1 VDAQLF
7 TTFAA
12 VERTHWWFT
21 ARRDILLL
29 VTERN
34 VAPGAAILDVGCGTG
49 YFIEAV
55 HDRYEA
61 WGIDPSPIA
70 VRMCRERGL
79 ERVVQGTAY
88 DLSSV
93 GERRFDAVYFL
104 DVIEHLDDDARA
116 LGEAKRVLRPG
127 GVVVITVPAFKFL
140 WSDHDVVNQHRR
152 RYDRP
157 GLAALLDKVGLKAE
171 RLTYF
176 NFYLFGLAGMDRLA
190 SRFLRRRVSAELRVP
205 NPLINRLMGNT
216 FRSERYRVAD
226 SSRRPFPFG
235 LSLLAVA
242 RKTGG

>member
-1 VDAQLF
+1 VDPQLF

-21 ARRDILLL
+21 ARRDILLS

-55 HDRYEA
+55 RDRYEA
-61 WGIDPSPIA
+61 WGIDPSPIS

-79 ERVVQGTAY
+79 DRVVQGTAY

-93 GERRFDAVYFL
+93 GERRFDAIYFL

-116 LGEAKRVLRPG
+116 LGEAIRVLRPG
-127 GVVVITVPAFKFL
+127 GLVVITVPAFMFL
-140 WSDHDVVNQHRR
+140 WSDHDVVNEHRR

-157 GLAALLDKVGLKAE
+157 RLASLLADVGLRIE

-176 NFYLFGLAGMDRLA
+176 NFYLFGLAGVDRMANRL
-190 SRFLRRRVSAELRVP
+190 FQRRVSAELQVP
-205 NPLINRLMGNT
+205 NPLVNRLMGKA
-216 FRSERYRVAD
+216 FRAERHRVAD
-226 SSRRPFPFG
+226 PSRRPFPFG

-242 RKTGG
+242 RKAGS